1 MTSSDISLSPN
12 ERAAYANG
20 HEAGLVAGITVG
32 IEQKLR
38 SIQSIVED
46 NDLSAQ
52 DVRMLLKH
60 MCRVELISNIKE

>member
-1 MTSSDISLSPN
+1 MTHIDTDTN
-12 ERAAYANG
+12 AAERAAYANG

-46 NDLSAQ
+46 SDLSAQ